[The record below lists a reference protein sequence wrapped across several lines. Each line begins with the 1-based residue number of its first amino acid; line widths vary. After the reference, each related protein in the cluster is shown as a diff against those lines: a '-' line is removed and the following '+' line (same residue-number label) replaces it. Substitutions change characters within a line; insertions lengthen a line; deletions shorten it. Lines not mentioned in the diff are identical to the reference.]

1 MGIGNIIRPEGI
13 VFLVSILGF
22 ELFHVYQR
30 NKKIIVK
37 EIVVIFVIYFC
48 VIQAASFL
56 VSITEINKYGLKNNS
71 ANMKFV
77 LGLNLKSNGMW
88 NQEDMHYLGDE
99 EKQKEIIAERIKEL
113 NIKNSIPFFETKLK
127 ETLGPGTLWWT
138 FDYLKDNETI
148 LKKDKY
154 WWINEFGEYNKTFFY
169 IVFAFMVLGI
179 ISLRNKMI
187 SKNMLLLNIIAIT
200 IGVYMLIE
208 VQTRYAYIPQ
218 IAIFVVS
225 AIGYDCFLKKVY
237 VETDN
242 KGKRITSGKESD

>member
-1 MGIGNIIRPEGI
+1 
-13 VFLVSILGF
+13 
-22 ELFHVYQR
+22 
-30 NKKIIVK
+30 
-37 EIVVIFVIYFC
+37 
-48 VIQAASFL
+48 
-56 VSITEINKYGLKNNS
+56 
-71 ANMKFV
+71 MKFV

-88 NQEDMHYLGDE
+88 NQEDMRYLGDE

-113 NIKNSIPFFETKLK
+113 NIKNSIPFFETKIK

-225 AIGYDCFLKKVY
+225 AIGYDFFLKKVY

-242 KGKRITSGKESD
+242 K